1 MEMKKWS
8 YANLITLA
16 LLFLFFIILLL
27 AFQGGSRDDDHQHA
41 HVAISTKD
49 ISMGRKLKSLKPIN
63 PRKKNR
69 FEYPDQGSN
78 DLQEREV
85 YVDLMDYRQ
94 RKYNPPVHN

>member
-27 AFQGGSRDDDHQHA
+27 AFQGGSRDDDHQHV
-41 HVAISTKD
+41 HVAIRTKD

-63 PRKKNR
+63 PTKKNG
-69 FEYPDQGSN
+69 FEYPDQGSH
-78 DLQEREV
+78 DVQEREV
-85 YVDLMDYRQ
+85 YVELRDYGQ
-94 RKYNPPVHN
+94 RKYKPPVHN

>member
-27 AFQGGSRDDDHQHA
+27 AFQGGSRDDDHQHV
-41 HVAISTKD
+41 HVAIRTKD

-63 PRKKNR
+63 QQRKTGLSIRIK
-69 FEYPDQGSN
+69 
-78 DLQEREV
+78 
-85 YVDLMDYRQ
+85 DLMMYKKE
-94 RKYNPPVHN
+94 KYMLS